1 MHPDFPTGAAAMPA
15 QGVSDHPCGGAFRFA
30 IPATPT
36 ELPKTGAIKASGTT
50 AQLGTARD
58 YLCDTT
64 NRLTATNRKARLT
77 AVSFKGTLSGSGVMG
92 VHVFKNGDLLEGA
105 SAVVKDTSGKPVAVA
120 IDILTDLVVGDYLEM
135 FVSGDDE
142 VTLTGSLQ
150 AIG

>member
-1 MHPDFPTGAAAMPA
+1 MHPKITNDMPLS
-15 QGVSDHPCGGAFRFA
+15 GVSDHPSGGAFRFS

-36 ELPKTGAIKASGTT
+36 ELPATGAVKAKGDTV
-50 AQLGTARD
+50 QLGTARD
-58 YLCDTT
+58 YLTDK

-77 AVSFKGTLSGSGVMG
+77 AVSFKGTLSGNGVMG

-120 IDILTDLVVGDYLEM
+120 IDILVDLVVGDYLEM